1 MHIINVTVRDKIATH
16 VGDAYYVC
24 GNSDFVVQFDFD
36 DEWAALDVKTA
47 RFIREDGAHYDK
59 VFSGSECPVP
69 IISNTNNIRVGVF
82 AGNLCTTTP
91 ARVPAVKSILC
102 PGGTPAAPEDDTY
115 NQIMAALNENAEAA
129 KDTAEN
135 LDALKAST
143 PDWYIIRL
151 AYDGG
156 KWTVDRTYADILKA
170 MNAGKTP
177 VVLGSSGK
185 VYQCSTINNSAIVFS
200 RVYHPGAVPATQ
212 YGLWQESVKISADD
226 VAELGVI
233 TPVTTPNPYALTIKQ
248 GGNTYAYNGKAAV
261 TVELKEAVYL
271 VTVTASDGGYTAD
284 RSREEIAEAVEAGA
298 AVLLRMGDSVYTYA
312 GSYGFART
320 IYDTYAG
327 VVYHDRVTVE
337 ADGTASFVSYGPDA
351 IIPVDGQMQAGYL
364 RWNGMEY
371 VPVSVDDVKA
381 ELGVQDEGE
390 YELIEDV
397 PLDGVASTERTEEP
411 DGTPYA
417 FTDILVEYYLSDQSN
432 VAGHVYTNLYADGA
446 LACQYGTGNAIANAA
461 KRYATVGASIEK
473 GSVVTFATEPGMSP
487 DSLTTLKRKPV
498 THVGAKHITKVRA
511 SASVTFPP
519 GSKMTIKGVRAN
531 A

>member
-115 NQIMAALNENAEAA
+115 NQIMAALNKNAEAA

-135 LDALKAST
+135 LEALKASS

-151 AYDGG
+151 AYSGG
-156 KWTVDRTYADILKA
+156 KWTVDRTYADIQKT
-170 MNAGKTP
+170 MNEGKTP

-185 VYQCSTINNSAIVFS
+185 VYQYSTTNTGSLLFS
-200 RVYHPGAVPATQ
+200 HVYHPGAVPANQ
-212 YGLWQESVKISADD
+212 FGLWQESVEISADD
-226 VAELGVI
+226 VAELGVM
-233 TPVTTPNPYALTIKQ
+233 TPVNTPNPFALTIKQ
-248 GGNTYAYNGKAAV
+248 GGDTYTYNGRSAV
-261 TVELKEAVYL
+261 TVDLKEAVFL
-271 VTVTASDGGYTAD
+271 VTVTASDGSYTAD

-312 GSYGFART
+312 GAYGFART

-337 ADGTASFVSYGPDA
+337 ADGTASFISFGPDA
-351 IIPVDGQMQAGYL
+351 IIPADMLTQAGFL
-364 RWNGMEY
+364 RWNGAAWEIVTIDQLKQY
-371 VPVSVDDVKA
+371 
-381 ELGVQDEGE
+381 LG
-390 YELIEDV
+390 
-397 PLDGVASTERTEEP
+397 
-411 DGTPYA
+411 
-417 FTDILVEYYLSDQSN
+417 
-432 VAGHVYTNLYADGA
+432 
-446 LACQYGTGNAIANAA
+446 LA
-461 KRYATVGASIEK
+461 
-473 GSVVTFATEPGMSP
+473 
-487 DSLTTLKRKPV
+487 
-498 THVGAKHITKVRA
+498 
-511 SASVTFPP
+511 
-519 GSKMTIKGVRAN
+519 
-531 A
+531 